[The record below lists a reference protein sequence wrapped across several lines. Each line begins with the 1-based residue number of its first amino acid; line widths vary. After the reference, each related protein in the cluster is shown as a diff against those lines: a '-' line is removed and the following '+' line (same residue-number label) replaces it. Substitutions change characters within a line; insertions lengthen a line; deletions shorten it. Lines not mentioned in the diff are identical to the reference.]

1 LLWSLYELP
10 PLNCLIYFNFSD
22 IKIFIFNFQKLQLE
36 KKPMEEICETHNKEY
51 DAYDLEC
58 TAFVCSDCRTTLPHK
73 NHPCQEISL
82 ILTERKGAIYTK
94 VSSIRGL
101 LSQHRKVLEP
111 QFQPVLENYVLQ
123 MNEPELSS
131 VAQFE
136 KYNSILSNLE
146 ILEETITSASTSQKA
161 AFPAVS
167 KKSHSLSVMTNTTQE
182 SEDSPMVVET
192 DVQPLLPASPYN
204 SSGNLNVVL
213 LEAAA
218 RSGSCSSEEGG
229 PNGEATM
236 EQQDDEYEDN
246 ASNSSSIV
254 SGVGLVKYYKNM
266 IQMGEDHAAFRVAK
280 DHCHGPEAIFLSVA
294 GMNHE
299 SSAAVLHFSVK
310 EDPAASG
317 MFFMVVYR
325 LASDYHPENDLLEL
339 NISIN
344 GSVLLQCPFKV
355 RLIKLL
361 PHKLIAGKNVE
372 ISEDG
377 QKALAVRNRAWCRV
391 DEAIILYEEIFM
403 RISKGD
409 KSGWCAIRFY
419 DTIDIRFQGG
429 SPSEGLYCWNLKF
442 GTFLSRGISEGKN
455 EHGKYDGTDTSCDIS
470 FYRDDLGIHCF
481 CRNIP
486 VHQFPVETSVLLY
499 VFINNNNVTSITEL
513 INHYHR

>member
-1 LLWSLYELP
+1 
-10 PLNCLIYFNFSD
+10 
-22 IKIFIFNFQKLQLE
+22 
-36 KKPMEEICETHNKEY
+36 MEEICETHNKEY

-82 ILTERKGAIYTK
+82 ILTERKGAIYTQ
-94 VSSIRGL
+94 VSLIRDL
-101 LSQHRKVLEP
+101 LSQHRKVLEL

-136 KYNSILSNLE
+136 KYNSILSSLE

-161 AFPAVS
+161 AFPAMS
-167 KKSHSLSVMTNTTQE
+167 KKSHSLSVITNTTQE
-182 SEDSPMVVET
+182 SEDSPMVIEN
-192 DVQPLLPASPYN
+192 DAPPLPASPYN
-204 SSGNLNVVL
+204 SSGILNVVL

-218 RSGSCSSEEGG
+218 RSGSCSSEDGG
-229 PNGEATM
+229 PNGEGM
-236 EQQDDEYEDN
+236 EQQDDDCEDN
-246 ASNSSSIV
+246 TSSAPSIV

-280 DHCHGPEAIFLSVA
+280 DHCHGPESIFLSVA
-294 GMNHE
+294 GMSHE

-310 EDPAASG
+310 EDPAATG
-317 MFFMVVYR
+317 AFFLVVYR
-325 LASDYHPENDLLEL
+325 LASDYHPVNDLLEL

-344 GSVLLQCPFKV
+344 GSVLPQCLFKV

-391 DEAIILYEEIFM
+391 DEAIVLYEEIFM

-455 EHGKYDGTDTSCDIS
+455 EHGKYDGTDTCCDIS